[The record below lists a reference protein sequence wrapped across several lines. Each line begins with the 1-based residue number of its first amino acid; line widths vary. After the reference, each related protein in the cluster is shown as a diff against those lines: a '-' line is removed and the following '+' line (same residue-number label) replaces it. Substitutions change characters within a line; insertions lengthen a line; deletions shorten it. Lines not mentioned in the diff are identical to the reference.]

1 MGKRK
6 EDEAALCSEPGSEQK
21 VRSLRTKRRRA
32 WSEQECNEAQQVH
45 PWIGELMRLANID
58 SNKQHGAQRYKEQKE
73 LVLGLVPAQWHEAVK
88 KLPFKANTSSI
99 HAKAADKIIEAVLKG
114 DAAVPPVAA
123 PPPAAPP
130 ASVLPTP
137 ARKRATKRQRQGASQ
152 NLLDRYFGSAVTEV
166 AEVAD
171 DKRNDDAPEMGR
183 EADEK
188 SPSVDHYAILG
199 IQKDASTSEVHAAYK
214 KRALDSHPDKPG
226 GSNEAFLKVRDA
238 FEVLSRKFTRE
249 RYDATNSAA
258 TAGPATVPRRYEAA
272 TVGASKTSDLC
283 KNIVALLLLKR
294 LDKEILG
301 TIDRKVLRSVEEVL
315 RQIRTSQNTNAS
327 GVTPQKDGSG
337 LRREK
342 NGDWTV
348 SISWNSFRME
358 ALKIKDL
365 GVATALHSALVKAR
379 EVALERIEKHKTRF
393 SSRSAEKMEE
403 EPPLTESELH
413 QILEEQPYMILMAS
427 DSRRKWDSDDVEDLP
442 KEDRWMSPWTPSL
455 ETALR
460 FRRQIRFELGKTNNM
475 GFRKEDKTQQSEIA
489 AQERDAFM
497 NLVEELWRMACLKL
511 ASNPPDDVR
520 LALEVSDA
528 ASSCL
533 KREMLW
539 KASSKLKSE
548 KIAKLQQQ
556 EMSMKEDMLAL
567 EDHKHML
574 EDQNQM
580 LQEKVERTAR
590 LFNQM
595 KREQEAKDKILKA
608 GKNVKE
614 KLLDLKKA
622 RDIAASLGRQDG

>member
-1 MGKRK
+1 M
-6 EDEAALCSEPGSEQK
+6 
-21 VRSLRTKRRRA
+21 
-32 WSEQECNEAQQVH
+32 
-45 PWIGELMRLANID
+45 
-58 SNKQHGAQRYKEQKE
+58 
-73 LVLGLVPAQWHEAVK
+73 VPAQWHEDVK
-88 KLPFKANTSSI
+88 KLPFKANTPSI
-99 HAKAADKIIEAVLKG
+99 HAKAADTIIEAVLKG
-114 DAAVPPVAA
+114 DAAVPP
-123 PPPAAPP
+123 AAPP
-130 ASVLPTP
+130 AAAPPAAVPTP
-137 ARKRATKRQRQGASQ
+137 ARKRATKRQGASQ

-171 DKRNDDAPEMGR
+171 AQRNDDAPEMGR

-199 IQKDASTSEVHAAYK
+199 IQKDASTDEVHAAYK

-238 FEVLSRKFTRE
+238 FEVLSKPSTRA
-249 RYDATNSAA
+249 RYDATRSAA

-283 KNIVALLLLKR
+283 KNIVAALLLKR
-294 LDKEILG
+294 LDKEMLG
-301 TIDRKVLRSVEEVL
+301 TIDRKVLSSVEEVL

-475 GFRKEDKTQQSEIA
+475 GFRKEDKSQQSEIA

-539 KASSKLKSE
+539 KASSELKSE
-548 KIAKLQQQ
+548 KIARLQQ
-556 EMSMKEDMLAL
+556 EKMSMKEDMLAL
-567 EDHKHML
+567 EDQKHML

-580 LQEKVERTAR
+580 LQEKVERSAR
-590 LFNQM
+590 LCNQM
-595 KREQEAKDKILKA
+595 KREREAKDKILVADKKLK
-608 GKNVKE
+608 G

-622 RDIAASLGRQDG
+622 RDIAASLGRGSSV

>member
-1 MGKRK
+1 
-6 EDEAALCSEPGSEQK
+6 
-21 VRSLRTKRRRA
+21 
-32 WSEQECNEAQQVH
+32 
-45 PWIGELMRLANID
+45 
-58 SNKQHGAQRYKEQKE
+58 
-73 LVLGLVPAQWHEAVK
+73 
-88 KLPFKANTSSI
+88 
-99 HAKAADKIIEAVLKG
+99 
-114 DAAVPPVAA
+114 
-123 PPPAAPP
+123 
-130 ASVLPTP
+130 
-137 ARKRATKRQRQGASQ
+137 
-152 NLLDRYFGSAVTEV
+152 
-166 AEVAD
+166 
-171 DKRNDDAPEMGR
+171 
-183 EADEK
+183 
-188 SPSVDHYAILG
+188 
-199 IQKDASTSEVHAAYK
+199 
-214 KRALDSHPDKPG
+214 
-226 GSNEAFLKVRDA
+226 
-238 FEVLSRKFTRE
+238 
-249 RYDATNSAA
+249 
-258 TAGPATVPRRYEAA
+258 
-272 TVGASKTSDLC
+272 
-283 KNIVALLLLKR
+283 

>member
-6 EDEAALCSEPGSEQK
+6 EDEAALAEPGGTEQK
-21 VRSLRTKRRRA
+21 VRVRTKRRRVY
-32 WSEQECNEAQQVH
+32 SEHECNEAQQVH

-73 LVLGLVPAQWHEAVK
+73 RVLGLVPAQWHEDVK
-88 KLPFKANTSSI
+88 TLPFKANTPSM

-114 DAAVPPVAA
+114 DAAVPPPA
-123 PPPAAPP
+123 AAPP
-130 ASVLPTP
+130 AAAAPSVLPTP
-137 ARKRATKRQRQGASQ
+137 ARKRAATKRQGASQ
-152 NLLDRYFGSAVTEV
+152 KLLDGYFGSSAVQV

-171 DKRNDDAPEMGR
+171 AQRNDDAPEMGR

-188 SPSVDHYAILG
+188 SPLSVDHYSILG
-199 IQKDASTSEVHAAYK
+199 IQKDASMNEVHAAYK

-238 FEVLSRKFTRE
+238 FEVLSKISTRE
-249 RYDATNSAA
+249 RYDATHA
-258 TAGPATVPRRYEAA
+258 TKSTTASKRRYEAA
-272 TVGASKTSDLC
+272 TVGASKTADLC
-283 KNIVALLLLKR
+283 KNIVAALLLKR

-301 TIDRKVLRSVEEVL
+301 TIDRKVLISVEEVL
-315 RQIRTSQNTNAS
+315 KQIRTSQNTNAS
-327 GVTPQKDGSG
+327 QVAPQKDGSG
-337 LRREK
+337 LRQEK

-348 SISWNSFRME
+348 SISWKSFRME

-365 GVATALHSALVKAR
+365 GVATTLHSAMVKAR

-393 SSRSAEKMEE
+393 SSRSADKMEE

-475 GFRKEDKTQQSEIA
+475 LAYRKEDKSQQSEIA

-497 NLVEELWRMACLKL
+497 NLVEELWRFACLKL
-511 ASNPPDDVR
+511 ASNPPDDAR
-520 LALEVSDA
+520 LALEASDV
-528 ASSCL
+528 ASSCF
-533 KREMLW
+533 KRAVLW
-539 KASSKLKSE
+539 KTNCEMKSE

-556 EMSMKEDMLAL
+556 NAAMKEDMLAL
-567 EDHKHML
+567 ED
-574 EDQNQM
+574 QNHM
-580 LQEKVERTAR
+580 LQEKVERTTV
-590 LFNQM
+590 LFNEM
-595 KREQEAKDKILKA
+595 KRQQKTKDKISQAMSRCHLS
-608 GKNVKE
+608 
-614 KLLDLKKA
+614 KLEARKA
-622 RDIAASLGRQDG
+622 RDIAAISGRGSSV